1 METQWASWIARNHQR
16 TTRKLNGINH
26 AAVSVVGIAKVFF
39 ADSPLP
45 DWFNYPQVQLQA
57 GKWLIV
63 PNPELQQP
71 LKSMKEV
78 SCGSNTP
85 ADLFE
90 FSSRLPTRKVYEKY
104 ITAKI
109 EEEVAQGTKF
119 GALVMEPILLGAGGM
134 VMP

>member
-1 METQWASWIARNHQR
+1 MCCSNS
-16 TTRKLNGINH
+16 KGL
-26 AAVSVVGIAKVFF
+26 VSNP
-39 ADSPLP
+39 PLL
-45 DWFNYPQVQLQA
+45 DWFDYPQVQLRA
-57 GKWLIV
+57 GKWFIV
-63 PNPELQQP
+63 PNPDLQQP

-78 SCGSNTP
+78 SYGYETP

-90 FSSRLPTRKVYEKY
+90 FSSRLPTRMVYEKY